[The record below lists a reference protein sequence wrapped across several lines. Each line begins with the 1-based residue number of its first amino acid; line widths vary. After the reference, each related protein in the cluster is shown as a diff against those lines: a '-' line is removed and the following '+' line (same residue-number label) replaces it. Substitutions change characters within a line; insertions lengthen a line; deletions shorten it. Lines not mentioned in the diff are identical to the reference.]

1 MFSLK
6 NTFIIHK
13 SIKKLGYI
21 ICGRAS
27 VFMLKNAST
36 CFKLRGEFSFMFVL
50 FFYMDAV
57 MHSFHFFYI
66 LSRLGSKF
74 VPLLKKQY

>member
-57 MHSFHFFYI
+57 MHSFHFLYLI
-66 LSRLGSKF
+66 
-74 VPLLKKQY
+74 

>member
-36 CFKLRGEFSFMFVL
+36 CFKLRGEFSFMFV
-50 FFYMDAV
+50 FFLHGRCDA
-57 MHSFHFFYI
+57 
-66 LSRLGSKF
+66 
-74 VPLLKKQY
+74 